1 MPAWGLKDSQSSSC
15 QGINQKIYWSTM
27 TSPNASVLY
36 IHHGLPMSQI
46 PGGPSAFDGYSEAPC
61 GNGQSTGY
69 QTTSTIILPRGCW
82 NIQWVEPRTGVVR
95 ASNWY
100 SSPFDNDGVITV
112 PSPLYT
118 DDTVV
123 LVRRQLS
130 GFCAL

>member
-1 MPAWGLKDSQSSSC
+1 
-15 QGINQKIYWSTM
+15 M